1 MELLGVGFVVLFAL
15 LFLGLPIGFALA
27 LVGVA
32 GFVLFVG
39 WLPAMAMIGQVATDT
54 ALNYN
59 FSVLPLFVLMGN
71 FISRARLADE
81 LYTAANAF
89 LGHRRGGLSM
99 ATVVACGGFAAV
111 SGSSVACAATMTRV
125 SVPTMRRFGYD
136 AGFAAG
142 TVAAGGTLGILI
154 PPSIGMVIYS
164 IITDTELG
172 RLLIAGI
179 VPGILTVL
187 LYMAAITLTTAIDPR
202 LGPRAARAAWAERWR
217 ALRRVWGMVVLFLIV
232 LGGIYLGVFTPT
244 EAASIGAFGSFLFVL
259 LRRRL
264 DFAGFVA
271 VLIQSAR
278 TSAMLFVVLVGA
290 LLFANFVTVAG
301 LPSAMERWIS
311 GLELAPIAVLL
322 VIMAIYLLLG
332 CLLEP
337 TAMMLLT
344 VPVFFPVA
352 ILLGFDPV
360 WFGVFVV
367 IVTEI
372 GMITPPIGLNVF
384 VVKAILQDIAPSAIY
399 RGILPFLGA
408 DIVRVAALILFP
420 GLALWLPSFM

>member
-1 MELLGVGFVVLFAL
+1 MELLGVGFVVLFGL

-179 VPGILTVL
+179 VPGILTGL
-187 LYMAAITLTTAIDPR
+187 LYMTAITPDHGDRPEAGAASRTRR
-202 LGPRAARAAWAERWR
+202 LGRALARAAPGVGHGGPVPDRPR
-217 ALRRVWGMVVLFLIV
+217 GHLSRRVH
-232 LGGIYLGVFTPT
+232 
-244 EAASIGAFGSFLFVL
+244 
-259 LRRRL
+259 
-264 DFAGFVA
+264 
-271 VLIQSAR
+271 
-278 TSAMLFVVLVGA
+278 
-290 LLFANFVTVAG
+290 
-301 LPSAMERWIS
+301 
-311 GLELAPIAVLL
+311 
-322 VIMAIYLLLG
+322 
-332 CLLEP
+332 
-337 TAMMLLT
+337 
-344 VPVFFPVA
+344 
-352 ILLGFDPV
+352 
-360 WFGVFVV
+360 
-367 IVTEI
+367 
-372 GMITPPIGLNVF
+372 
-384 VVKAILQDIAPSAIY
+384 
-399 RGILPFLGA
+399 A
-408 DIVRVAALILFP
+408 D
-420 GLALWLPSFM
+420 